1 MSHNP
6 FLAITTAALLLA
18 GCQATQPESGTEK
31 MNIVC
36 TTGMIGDAVSKVA
49 GDRATVTALMGPG
62 VDPHLYKASQ
72 GDLQKLSQADAI
84 FYNGLHLEGKMVE
97 ILEKVGKT
105 KPVIAVSDGIDESR
119 ILQLGN
125 LTDTHD
131 PHIWF
136 DVQMWSEVVS
146 YIGAGMEKL
155 DSTHAAEYRERA
167 AAYRDT
173 LLALDSWVRN
183 ELSTIPKQQRVLITA
198 HDAFSYFGRAYDV
211 EVKGLQGI
219 STVSEYG
226 LKDVSDLVSFISG
239 RKIKAVFVETSVPTK
254 SLEAVVEGCKKRGHD
269 VHIGGTLYSDAMGQ
283 AGTPEGEYTG
293 MVRANVRTI
302 VHALRGESHAEVS
315 R

>member
-1 MSHNP
+1 MFHSP
-6 FLAITTAALLLA
+6 FLAITTAALILA
-18 GCQATQPESGTEK
+18 GCQATRPDTGTEK
-31 MNIVC
+31 LNIVC
-36 TTGMIGDAVSKVA
+36 TTGMIGDAVAKVA

-72 GDLQKLSQADAI
+72 GDLQKLSQADVI

-105 KPVIAVSDGIDESR
+105 RPVIAVSDGIDESR

-136 DVQMWSEVVS
+136 DVQIWSEVVS
-146 YIGAGMEKL
+146 YIGANMEKL
-155 DSTHAAEYRERA
+155 DSLHAAEYRERT

-183 ELSTIPKQQRVLITA
+183 ELGSIPKQQRVLITA

-226 LKDVSDLVSFISG
+226 LKDVSDLVTFISA
-239 RKIKAVFVETSVPTK
+239 RKIKAVFVESSVPTK
-254 SLEAVVEGCKKRGHD
+254 SLEAVVEGCKKRGHG

-302 VHALRGESHAEVS
+302 VHALKGESHAEVS